1 MVSADAMDVGDAF
14 LKAVRTELS
23 PGLELVRVLGG
34 GRLSTVFLAREPS
47 LRRLVA
53 VKVLRPEAVR
63 RTKAMSRF
71 RREARSLARV
81 SHPNVVSIF
90 RVGDLTGQTPYLVM
104 EYVRGSDLAER
115 LKQGATLPVSEA
127 CALLGSIASALSA
140 VHSHGIVHR
149 DVRPESILCAQ
160 DGRVLLADFGLAAYL
175 ATTDEGEE
183 RITTA
188 GHIVTD
194 LTYSAPEFFRGEDPT
209 TASDLYSL
217 GVLAYRILAGSAPH
231 DEATVTG
238 RVHAKMRRPPDRL
251 SSREVNAPEDL
262 QAVLDAC
269 LQKLPSDRPTAA
281 EAAGAFDALARDLTS
296 SGTHTPPATRDR
308 EPLADTGVP
317 VLRVLGGLALSD
329 SGGVVDRALL
339 GQPKRVALLSY
350 LALGAEGDYKRRDSL
365 IGIFWPEAPADSAR
379 HSLRQALYILRRA
392 IGPDAIR
399 TRGDGEVG
407 VDPAVLACDAARF
420 ESLSKRDPL
429 AAVDQYRG
437 DLLPG
442 FYVDDAP
449 EFEHWLSVQRLRLRQ
464 MAARAWW
471 EVSDL
476 ALHKGNFSDASRAAR
491 QAVDLDPFDETAL
504 HRLIK
509 RLDGLGDRAGALSAF
524 DHFARRLKDEYA
536 ADPSPET
543 IELVQR
549 VRHRSS

>member
-1 MVSADAMDVGDAF
+1 MVGADAMDVGDAF
-14 LKAVRTELS
+14 LEAVRTELS

-104 EYVRGSDLAER
+104 QYVRGSDLAER
-115 LKQGATLPVSEA
+115 LKQAATLPVPEA
-127 CALLGSIASALSA
+127 CSLLGSIASALSA
-140 VHSHGIVHR
+140 VHSHEIVHR

-175 ATTDEGEE
+175 ATTEEGEE

-217 GVLAYRILAGSAPH
+217 GVLAYRVLTGSGPH
-231 DEATVTG
+231 DETTVTG
-238 RVHAKMRRPPDRL
+238 RVHAQIRKPPDRL
-251 SSREVNAPEDL
+251 SSRAVKAPDEL
-262 QAVLDAC
+262 QAILDAC
-269 LQKLPSDRPTAA
+269 LQKVPSDRPAAVETAA
-281 EAAGAFDALARDLTS
+281 AFEALARDLTS
-296 SGTHTPPATRDR
+296 SRAGTPPTTGGR
-308 EPLADTGVP
+308 EPFPATDVP
-317 VLRVLGGLALSD
+317 VLRVLGGLALVD
-329 SGGVVDRALL
+329 ARGVVDRALL
-339 GQPKRVALLSY
+339 GQPKRVALLTY
-350 LALGAEGDYKRRDSL
+350 LALGTEGDFKRRDSL
-365 IGIFWPEAPADSAR
+365 IGIFWPEAAPDSAR

-392 IGPDAIR
+392 IGADAIR

-407 VDPAVLACDAARF
+407 VDPGVLACDAARF
-420 ESLSKRDPL
+420 ESLSRRDPR
-429 AAVDQYRG
+429 AAVEQYRG

-442 FYVDDAP
+442 FYVDDSP

-464 MAARAWW
+464 LAARAWW
-471 EVSDL
+471 QVSDL
-476 ALHKGNFSDASRAAR
+476 AMEEGSVSEAGRAAR

-524 DHFARRLKDEYA
+524 EHFTHRLRDEYA

-543 IELVQR
+543 VQL
-549 VRHRSS
+549 